1 MNEFEKMVLKMRDLQ
16 KEYFRTR
23 DRGVLE
29 KSKQAERKVDE
40 FLNNIKN
47 PKLDL

>member
-1 MNEFEKMVLKMRDLQ
+1 MNEFEKMVLEMRELQ

-29 KSKQAERKVDE
+29 KSKQAERKIDE
-40 FLNNIKN
+40 YLNNKTN
-47 PKLDL
+47 PKLQF